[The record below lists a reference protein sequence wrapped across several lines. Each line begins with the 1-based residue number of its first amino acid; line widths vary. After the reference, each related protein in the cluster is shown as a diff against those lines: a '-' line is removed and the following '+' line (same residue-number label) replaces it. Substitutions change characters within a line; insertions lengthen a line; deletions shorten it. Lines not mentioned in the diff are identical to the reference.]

1 MRHPT
6 PKPLPINEVVER
18 IGART
23 NVDTLDVRHVLDELA
38 DLIPEVVA
46 DGHSVELFG
55 LGVFSRTTRKG
66 RWIRDPRGGGSMWLD
81 ETTTVRFSA
90 AKAAKARVR

>member
-6 PKPLPINEVVER
+6 PKPLAISEVVDR

-23 NVDTLDVRHVLDELA
+23 HIDTLDVSLVLDELA

-46 DGHSVELFG
+46 EGRSVELFG
-55 LGVFSRTTRKG
+55 LGVFSKTTRKG
-66 RWIRDPRGGGSMWLD
+66 RWIRDPKTGGSMWLD
-81 ETTTVRFSA
+81 ETTTVRFTA
-90 AKAAKARVR
+90 AKAAKERVR

>member
-6 PKPLPINEVVER
+6 PKPLSIGEVVER

-38 DLIPEVVA
+38 DLIPEAVA

-55 LGVFSRTTRKG
+55 LGVFSKTTRKG
-66 RWIRDPRGGGSMWLD
+66 RWIRDPKTGGSMWLD

-90 AKAAKARVR
+90 AKAAKERVR